1 MSSFF
6 TGGVLVRV
14 FPCSPSRSFP
24 PSPSSRAHR
33 PTERNLHGT
42 ALPPRRLPHPPC
54 RTRAKLRPVG
64 LRLVLGDPR
73 LDPPRPGRPPLPPF
87 DDHLAPR
94 RRRLRLPAQPRPPR
108 VVRVRPRGHR
118 PARELDPGRPRLRV
132 RVGALTWTETEL
144 SDALVKA
151 RKPASPYVPLGSHA
165 HTEPPSPSSS
175 VTLASPPT
183 HKHSGTSSSSDHGS
197 LPSIL
202 SLVPFVPL
210 LAYLITTPAT
220 TSSLSSACTYLP
232 PYLRSTVCPVSTSAP
247 VSRSVDL
254 VVSYYDEDLAR
265 AETHISFIRGT
276 DFVRRRNN
284 RVVVYNKGMRSEQ
297 EIRKGLK
304 LKWADEV
311 VPLPN
316 LGREGATYL
325 TVSTLRLS
333 ALARHVLTHG
343 PRALAAHP
351 PALQLDPVGHLA
363 RMALDLPSA
372 SPARRPART
381 PANDNPRRHDLLPP
395 AAPRVGLD
403 RQAAARR
410 SERRERV
417 CPLWPAREERVRE

>member
-1 MSSFF
+1 MSF
-6 TGGVLVRV
+6 L
-14 FPCSPSRSFP
+14 
-24 PSPSSRAHR
+24 A
-33 PTERNLHGT
+33 
-42 ALPPRRLPHPPC
+42 RRLAPS
-54 RTRAKLRPVG
+54 
-64 LRLVLGDPR
+64 
-73 LDPPRPGRPPLPPF
+73 PLPPAHAHIDPQSGTF
-87 DDHLAPR
+87 TSLLFLPVAY
-94 RRRLRLPAQPRPPR
+94 LTLPAAPAPSFGPSGYVSFSATLVLTLLAQIALLFHLSTTTSPLAAAVSVFPRNLVLLVWSAFGR
-108 VVRVRPRGHR
+108 EGIALRENWIQVVLVYACGS
-118 PARELDPGRPRLRV
+118 A
-132 RVGALTWTETEL
+132 ALTWTETEL
-144 SDALVKA
+144 SNALVKA

-333 ALARHVLTHG
+333 ALARHVLAHG
-343 PRALAAHP
+343 PRAFAAHP
-351 PALQLDPVGHLA
+351 PALQLDPVVHLA